1 MLVYFVYDK
10 KKDSDVMVL
19 PEMGCSVPV
28 DAEGLKTFISVNP
41 DFSKWSGDSCSGMTP
56 EHFGTIVAIRDDCG
70 DVSVRNSKLWQER
83 MSFYLGDQNER

>member
-1 MLVYFVYDK
+1 MLVYFVYDR

-28 DAEGLKTFISVNP
+28 DVEGLETFISVNP
-41 DFSKWSGDSCSGMTP
+41 DFSKWSGDSCKGMTP
-56 EHFGTIVAIRDDCG
+56 ENFGTIVAIRDDCG

-83 MSFYLGDQNER
+83 MSIYLGDQNEQ